1 MQNGKDKDGGLRT
14 EVVFRSTGLEYS
26 VGRQARDP
34 AYPYFML
41 IVSLKRFALL
51 SFWMKST

>member
-34 AYPYFML
+34 VYPYFML
-41 IVSLKRFALL
+41 MVILRRFALQC
-51 SFWMKST
+51 FWKTST